1 MSSIYKKRHKIGI
14 KIILI
19 VMLMQDSITHW
30 VNNPLVGYLDEIVIL
45 SITVISFLNILKT
58 RRINKTSIIFSI
70 LLITFLILGVSS
82 SIINSKSSPT
92 TLIGGSFLAIKFWL
106 IVISLMNL
114 SIDKNTEKTLID
126 SVTFA
131 EKIVAIVAIFN
142 FLFPDLYYIL
152 FPNSHMSKRFGFLS
166 ICSIFDHPGKY
177 GWFMLLSGIV
187 HYVKFKRGGESKE
200 FKYAL
205 ISILFAI
212 FSFRTKVIVGVIGCM
227 TYYLLFLDKKNV
239 SKILR
244 NTLIAITLS
253 SLTLF
258 VFSELI
264 ENTYTLY
271 FTNEKGVSARQSLS
285 QNSTVIATEYFPLGV
300 GFGKYATWYS
310 SKDYSEYYYKYK
322 MNRIYGLS
330 PEFSSYIMDVYWP
343 AILGEVGVFG
353 VLIYIYMLVSIG
365 RLLHISLGYNK
376 NNIFLNI
383 SILLLIQTI
392 IESFGE
398 PSFNSSPQNIL
409 VGTIVGIAASRGI
422 YELNKK
428 KSTGIIINSLMIG
441 KYKSIVKNE

>member
-1 MSSIYKKRHKIGI
+1 MSLIHRKWHKIGI

-30 VNNPLVGYLDEIVIL
+30 INSPLVSYLDEVVIL
-45 SITVISFLNILKT
+45 SITIISILNILKT
-58 RRINKTSIIFSI
+58 GRINKNSLIFSI
-70 LLITFLILGVSS
+70 LLIIFLALGVAS
-82 SIINSKSSPT
+82 SIINSKSSST

-106 IVISLMNL
+106 IVVSLMNL
-114 SIDKNTEKTLID
+114 SIDKNAEKTLID
-126 SVTFA
+126 SVMFA
-131 EKIVAIVAIFN
+131 EKIVIIVAIFN
-142 FLFPDLYYIL
+142 FLFPNLYYTL
-152 FPNSHMSKRFGFLS
+152 FPNSHISKRFGLLS

-187 HYVKFKRGGESKE
+187 HYVKFKRGEESKE

-212 FSFRTKVIVGVIGCM
+212 FSFRTKVIVGVVGCI

-239 SKILR
+239 SKIMR
-244 NTLIAITLS
+244 NTLIIVTLS
-253 SLTLF
+253 SLMLF

-271 FTNEKGVSARQSLS
+271 FTEVKGVSARQSLS
-285 QNSTVIATEYFPLGV
+285 QNSVVIATEYFPLGV

-330 PEFSSYIMDVYWP
+330 PEFPSYIMDVYWP
-343 AILGEVGVFG
+343 AILGETGVFG
-353 VLIYIYMLVSIG
+353 MLIYIYMLVSIG
-365 RLLHISLGYNK
+365 RLLHTSLRYNK
-376 NNIFLNI
+376 NSIFLYV

-422 YELNKK
+422 CEHNKK
-428 KSTGIIINSLMIG
+428 KPARII
-441 KYKSIVKNE
+441 